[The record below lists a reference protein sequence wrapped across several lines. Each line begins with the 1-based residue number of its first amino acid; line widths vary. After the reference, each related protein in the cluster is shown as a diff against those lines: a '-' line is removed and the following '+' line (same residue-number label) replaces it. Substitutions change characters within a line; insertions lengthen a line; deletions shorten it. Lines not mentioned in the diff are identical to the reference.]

1 MQLFENLTGQE
12 MEDYTIS
19 LDDFERAEET
29 DKAEHMAEQMCI
41 AFMYHDRREW
51 GMGVR
56 ALYQTERLQFPFLS
70 THDAYEVARLYM
82 KALWEKDVVE
92 AEHID
97 GLDVDVE
104 GLRNADWSPVVE
116 PLVRRAELVGADPL
130 YGVKTAAG
138 WCEHKV
144 GGDYWT
150 PMMQAQHAEI
160 RAAVGDPEYPEKP
173 KYGQAGFGHLPA
185 VYIAGVDCHDFHT
198 ESHWRRA
205 VDLMTLYFQEILD
218 AQPDEWELHSDGTSV
233 RN

>member
-19 LDDFERAEET
+19 LDEFERADET

-51 GMGVR
+51 GMGVQ

-70 THDAYEVARLYM
+70 THEAYEVARLYM

-92 AEHID
+92 AEHMD

-104 GLRNADWSPVVE
+104 GLRDADWSPVEE

-160 RAAVGDPEYPEKP
+160 GPPSVIRSIPRNPSTDRQASVTSPPSTSPVSTVTTSTPKP
-173 KYGQAGFGHLPA
+173 TGGAPS
-185 VYIAGVDCHDFHT
+185 T
-198 ESHWRRA
+198 
-205 VDLMTLYFQEILD
+205 
-218 AQPDEWELHSDGTSV
+218 
-233 RN
+233 